1 MNTGPTCGDI
11 LVICLACSGAL
22 SLGAGIASSLLEL
35 GKQKVLNK
43 CLLNEA
49 QKRGEE

>member
-11 LVICLACSGAL
+11 LVIRLAFSGAL
-22 SLGAGIASSLLEL
+22 SLGAGIASSRLEF
-35 GKQKVLNK
+35 GKQVLNK

-49 QKRGEE
+49 QKRGEG

>member
-1 MNTGPTCGDI
+1 MNTGPTCSDV
-11 LVICLACSGAL
+11 LVIHLAFSGAL
-22 SLGAGIASSLLEL
+22 PLGTGIASSLLEL

-49 QKRGEE
+49 QKKGEG